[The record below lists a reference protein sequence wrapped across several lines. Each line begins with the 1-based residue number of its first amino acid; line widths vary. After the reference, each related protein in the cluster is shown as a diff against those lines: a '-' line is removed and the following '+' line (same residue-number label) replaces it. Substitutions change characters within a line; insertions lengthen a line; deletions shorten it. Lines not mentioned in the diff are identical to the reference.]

1 MTTGKQQEE
10 RNHEIRGELES
21 RIRELESRVRELE
34 SRIREQTNEL
44 TQAKIESHNANQKK
58 TMFLAN
64 MSHEIRTPM
73 NSILGI
79 YNLLKQT
86 NLNEEQQEFLEII
99 HIASQN
105 LLIIIND
112 ILDLSKIEAGELQ
125 LEKKPYS
132 LHEEIQQVI
141 KLLSLKARG
150 KGIDLYSRIDAGIP
164 VCLIGDAIR
173 LKQIMI
179 NLANNAIKFTNEGEV
194 QIAIETIDPKSPEF
208 ENQKEF
214 IPEWINPDKLNPKQQ
229 ILKFE
234 VIDTGIGIS
243 DEDQETLFYEFAQ
256 LENPLVRRF
265 EGSGLGLSISRNLTR
280 LMKGKM
286 GVVSQEGKGSVFWF
300 TLLVEAGD
308 EALLKKEQEEIA
320 ALPGK
325 TRKLDVLLVEDNLL
339 NQKFAMTTMTRE
351 GHRVDLAENGKIALD
366 KFRNNH
372 YDLILMDIA
381 MPVMDGMEA
390 SRMIR
395 EIEQKK
401 LKSMSKKEAEAFAPV
416 KIVAIT
422 AHIMMTDKKQ
432 CLNVGMNDFLAK
444 PYRPNDL
451 LKIIEKLEIH

>member
-1 MTTGKQQEE
+1 
-10 RNHEIRGELES
+10 
-21 RIRELESRVRELE
+21 
-34 SRIREQTNEL
+34 
-44 TQAKIESHNANQKK
+44 
-58 TMFLAN
+58 
-64 MSHEIRTPM
+64 
-73 NSILGI
+73 
-79 YNLLKQT
+79 
-86 NLNEEQQEFLEII
+86 
-99 HIASQN
+99 
-105 LLIIIND
+105 
-112 ILDLSKIEAGELQ
+112 
-125 LEKKPYS
+125 
-132 LHEEIQQVI
+132 
-141 KLLSLKARG
+141 
-150 KGIDLYSRIDAGIP
+150 
-164 VCLIGDAIR
+164 
-173 LKQIMI
+173 
-179 NLANNAIKFTNEGEV
+179 
-194 QIAIETIDPKSPEF
+194 
-208 ENQKEF
+208 
-214 IPEWINPDKLNPKQQ
+214 
-229 ILKFE
+229 
-234 VIDTGIGIS
+234 
-243 DEDQETLFYEFAQ
+243 
-256 LENPLVRRF
+256 PLVRRF
-265 EGSGLGLSISRNLTR
+265 EGSGPGLSISRNLTR